1 MHAIASVLLAFV
13 FLLAGPTLRPLAAQE
28 SWVPTGPAG
37 GIVGSLV
44 IHPDDPR
51 ILWAGTSG
59 GVFKSTNGGASW
71 TPTNQGLTGLR
82 ISALAVAPSDPETL
96 YAAVRAPFSG
106 TGVFRSTD
114 GGATWTRAS
123 ASPRPPNPLAL
134 VLELAVHPRNPNVVY
149 AATPQGLYKTGTGR
163 GPWGRVLDGDV
174 RSVAIDPVRPAIVYA
189 GGLSEVRK
197 STNGGGTWSAGVP
210 VGQSTLGILLIDPK
224 DPRRIWAGGSGGLFR
239 TTNGGAFWQPASS
252 GLPNR
257 PVLSLALAPSSGR
270 GADILWAGTT
280 NGTFRSGNG
289 GGTWVRASQG
299 MRGQEINALVAHPRQ
314 PGTLWAGSGTLEK
327 EGPGVFKTTNNGMA
341 WRMSNRGLLAL
352 HLEVLAFDP
361 QTPGVVW
368 AGTDGRGVFRSAD
381 SGATWA
387 PRNSG
392 IEPLTISSLAI
403 APSGPQT
410 LWATAGRNVF
420 VTHDGGEQWVRRG
433 SGPIDPFNGFIPPV
447 SLLRLDPQDAA
458 VAYAGTSSG
467 LFRTTDEGV
476 TWSRFEAPLPAASV
490 TDLLIDPRDSDVVF
504 VAMGA
509 LWVTRDGG
517 ATWELVPVANAPIGI
532 AALAADPRNPD
543 VIYAGGAS
551 GIVLRSADGGRTWQ
565 LSFVPF
571 EAVDQIPWVVSLS
584 VGPTGEVW
592 AATREWVAMSPTGIG
607 SWRYVPGIERAI
619 PEEIAADPHDPD
631 TVLAATSA
639 GLFRYQ
645 KGE

>member
-1 MHAIASVLLAFV
+1 MHVFASVLLAFV
-13 FLLAGPTLRPLAAQE
+13 LLLAGPTLRPLAAQE
-28 SWVPTGPAG
+28 SWEPTGPAG

-59 GVFKSTNGGASW
+59 GVFKSTDGGASW
-71 TPTNQGLTGLR
+71 TPTNQGLTALR
-82 ISALAVAPSDPETL
+82 ITALAVAPSDPETL
-96 YAAVRAPFSG
+96 YAAARLFPLLA

-123 ASPRPPNPLAL
+123 AQHPNALAP
-134 VLELAVHPRNPNVVY
+134 VSDLAIHPRNPEIVY
-149 AATPQGLYKTGTGR
+149 AATPQGLYKTGTGG
-163 GPWGRVLDGDV
+163 GPWGRVLSGEI

-189 GGLSEVRK
+189 GVLTELRK
-197 STNGGGTWSAGVP
+197 STDGGRTWSAGQQ
-210 VGQSTLGILLIDPK
+210 VGPSTLDVLLIDPK

-239 TTNGGAFWQPASS
+239 TTNGGASWQPASS

-257 PVLSLALAPSSGR
+257 PVLSLTLAPSSRR

-289 GGTWVRASQG
+289 GGIWVRASQG

-327 EGPGVFKTTNNGMA
+327 EGPGVFKTTNNGTA
-341 WRMSNRGLLAL
+341 WRVSNRGLLAL
-352 HLEVLAFDP
+352 HVEVLAFDP
-361 QTPGVVW
+361 QTPGVIW

-381 SGATWA
+381 QGATWA
-387 PRNSG
+387 PRNNG

-403 APSGPQT
+403 DPGDPQT

-433 SGPIDPFNGFIPPV
+433 SGPVDPFNGFIPPV
-447 SLLRLDPQDAA
+447 SLLRIDPQDAE
-458 VAYAGTSSG
+458 VAYAGTSTG

-476 TWSRFEAPLPAASV
+476 TWSRFEAPLPANSV
-490 TDLLIDPRDSDVVF
+490 TDLLIDPRDPDVVF
-504 VAMGA
+504 VAMGE

-517 ATWELVPVANAPIGI
+517 ATWEQVPVANAPIGI
-532 AALAADPRNPD
+532 TALAADPRDPD
-543 VIYAGGAS
+543 VIYAGGS
-551 GIVLRSADGGRTWQ
+551 IGLVLRSADGGRTWQ
-565 LSFVPF
+565 FSFVPY
-571 EAVDQIPWVVSLS
+571 EAVDQIPWVASLS
-584 VGPTGEVW
+584 VGATGEVW

-607 SWRYVPGIERAI
+607 SWRYVPGIERTV
-619 PEEIAADPHDPD
+619 PEEIAVDPHDPD
-631 TVLAATSA
+631 TILVATSA
-639 GLFRYQ
+639 GLFRYR